1 MIRRTALL
9 AFASLL
15 PMAALAQTGS
25 DESAPREGREFTTMA
40 SAQPMAPID
49 GKIEVVEVFSYA
61 CIHCANFQPYV
72 NSWKKDLPA
81 DVNFIYM
88 PMSQGGSWEAFGRA
102 FYAAESMGLL
112 EKTHDALFKAA
123 HVEKRQFASLSDIA
137 AFYGDYGVDPKVFES
152 TMQSFAVNAKINRAR
167 QLAPRWMIQGTPSL
181 VVAGKYRVMASPE
194 SGLPGMLKTA
204 EYLIERERTAAK
216 AATATAAK

>member
-1 MIRRTALL
+1 MIRRIALL
-9 AFASLL
+9 AIASIL
-15 PMAALAQTGS
+15 PLAAQAQTGADDS
-25 DESAPREGREFTTMA
+25 SPQEGREFTTMA
-40 SAQPMAPID
+40 AAQPMAPIE

-61 CIHCANFQPYV
+61 CIHCANFQPFV
-72 NSWKKDLPA
+72 NNWKKELPD
-81 DVNFIYM
+81 DVNFIDM

-112 EKTHDALFKAA
+112 EKTHDALFKAV
-123 HVEKRQFASLSDIA
+123 HIEKRKFASLSDIA

-181 VVAGKYRVMASPE
+181 VVAGKYRVMATPE
-194 SGLPGMLKTA
+194 TGLPGMLKTA
-204 EYLIERERTAAK
+204 DYLIERERTAAK
-216 AATATAAK
+216 AIAGK

>member
-1 MIRRTALL
+1 MIRRMALL
-9 AFASLL
+9 AIASLL
-15 PMAALAQTGS
+15 PIAALAQTGS
-25 DESAPREGREFTTMA
+25 DDSTPQEGREFTTMA
-40 SAQPMAPID
+40 SAQPMAPVD

-61 CIHCANFQPYV
+61 CIHCANFEPYV
-72 NSWKKDLPA
+72 KSWKKDLPQ

-112 EKTHDALFKAA
+112 DKTHEALFKAV
-123 HVEKRQFASLSDIA
+123 HIDKRPFTSLSEIA
-137 AFYGDYGVDPKVFES
+137 GFYKDYGVDPKVFES

-181 VVAGKYRVMASPE
+181 VVAGKYRVMASPV

-204 EYLIERERTAAK
+204 EYLIDRERAAAK
-216 AATATAAK
+216 AAQATAAK